1 MIVVRVYGIMINEK
15 QQVLVSDELIR
26 GGRYTKFCG
35 GGLEKG
41 EGTIDCLI
49 REFREEMDLSVGVK
63 EHIYTTDFYQQSA
76 FNPDHQIL
84 SVYYRVEPL
93 EAIKA
98 PLRDMPFDFDKAQM
112 LVYDQMGSVETFR
125 FIDRKDF
132 SEECLTLP
140 IDKIVAGIIMRNY
153 L

>member
-1 MIVVRVYGIMINEK
+1 
-15 QQVLVSDELIR
+15 
-26 GGRYTKFCG
+26 
-35 GGLEKG
+35 
-41 EGTIDCLI
+41 
-49 REFREEMDLSVGVK
+49 MDLSVAVH

-93 EAIKA
+93 EAISA
-98 PLRDMPFDFDKAQM
+98 PLRDTPFAFDKAQM

-125 FIDRKDF
+125 FVNSAEF
-132 SEECLTLP
+132 SADTVTLP
-140 IDKIVAGIIMRNY
+140 IDKIVAGIIREKY